1 MKKFWIVFVIAVLF
15 IGVVLGIFW
24 RLMRSLETGGPAVEG
39 GVLVWR
45 VAEDYQE
52 EREDSLLGYLLAGRQ
67 PLMREVIFA
76 LRHAATDDKIE
87 GLLLHILAVPVDWAK
102 IEELREAVQAFA
114 ASGKPVVAYLEGVGT
129 KEYAL
134 AVAADEVILA
144 PEGNLLVLGISA
156 ELTFIKNTLNKL
168 GMQAD
173 FIHVGKYKS
182 APEAL
187 TRESASP
194 AYREMVE
201 SIVDERYKEL
211 TAMIAAG
218 RSVAIE
224 EARHWIDVGIYDAPT
239 ALATG
244 LVDTLLHLEDVL
256 ATRFDTEARTSL
268 DDYHLARRVG
278 RPAAK
283 VALIYTTGTIVPGK
297 SRRDNLEGKY
307 AGSETVVEQLH
318 RAGEDESIAAVIL
331 RVDSP
336 GGSATAS
343 DLIWHEVTRV
353 RRQKPV
359 VVSMSGYA
367 ASGGYYVSC
376 GADSIFAEPGT
387 LTGSIGVFAG
397 KVDMHGF
404 YEKIG
409 VEREY
414 VTRGENALLLY
425 NHAPFTPAQRERVT
439 LLLEDFY
446 GRFLQR
452 VAEGRGLEVDQVARV
467 AEGRVWTGK
476 QAVEHR
482 LVDGLG
488 GLSRAV
494 DATKSMLGLVPH
506 DRVSLVS
513 YERRLSFLERL
524 LLRSL
529 QENSWHP
536 SALQPLRTWPWEI
549 TADLARDGTLTT
561 VPLLDGR
568 ALALLPYRVHF
579 R

>member
-1 MKKFWIVFVIAVLF
+1 MKKFWIVFVIAALF

-24 RLMRSLETGGPAVEG
+24 RLMRSLETGGPTVEG

-45 VAEDYQE
+45 VADDYQE
-52 EREDSLLGYLLAGRQ
+52 EREDSLVGYLLAGHQ
-67 PLMREVIFA
+67 PLMREVVFA
-76 LRHAATDDKIE
+76 LRHAANDDEIE
-87 GLLLHILAVPVDWAK
+87 GLLLHILALPVDWAK
-102 IEELREAVQAFA
+102 IEELREAVQAFS
-114 ASGKPVVAYLEGVGT
+114 ASGKPVVAYLEGAGT

-134 AVAADEVILA
+134 AVAADEIVLA

-156 ELTFIKNTLNKL
+156 EMTFLKNTLNKL

-187 TRESASP
+187 TREKASP

-201 SIVDERYKEL
+201 SIVDERFDEL

-218 RSVAIE
+218 RSVATE
-224 EARHWIDVGIYDAPT
+224 EVRRWIDLGIYDAPS

-256 ATRFDTEARTSL
+256 ATRFDSEARTSL
-268 DDYHLARRVG
+268 EDYSLVRRGG

-297 SRRDNLEGKY
+297 SRRQNLEGKY

-318 RAGEDESIAAVIL
+318 KAGEDESIAAIIL

-343 DLIWHEVTRV
+343 DLIWHEVAHV
-353 RRQKPV
+353 RQQKPV
-359 VVSMSGYA
+359 IVSMSGYA
-367 ASGGYYVSC
+367 ASGGYYICC

-404 YEKIG
+404 YDKIG
-409 VEREY
+409 VQREY
-414 VTRGENALLLY
+414 VTRGENALLMN
-425 NHAPFTPAQRERVT
+425 NHAPFTPTQRERFT

-446 GRFLQR
+446 GRFLQK
-452 VAEGRGLEVDQVARV
+452 VAEGRGLEPDQVARV

-476 QAVEHR
+476 QAIQHR

-488 GLSRAV
+488 GLNRAL
-494 DATKSMLGLVPH
+494 DATKRMLGLAPA
-506 DRVSLVS
+506 DKVSLVS
-513 YERRLSFLERL
+513 YERRPTFLERL

-529 QENSWHP
+529 WENSW
-536 SALQPLRTWPWEI
+536 QPHLLEPMGSWSREI
-549 TADLARDGTLTT
+549 IGELARDGTLAT

-568 ALALLPYRVHF
+568 ALALLPFRVHF